1 MIIRFH
7 KDLCNTIFK
16 ARFEGEDKDGKV
28 VMYKLAK
35 GEQEVIE
42 EKQKNKNAVE
52 KEFRTGFANTSVNGE
67 SYSTKQKL
75 QTNQQLNFLK
85 TTVMKTE

>member
-7 KDLCNTIFK
+7 KDLCNFIFK

-42 EKQKNKNAVE
+42 EKQ
-52 KEFRTGFANTSVNGE
+52 
-67 SYSTKQKL
+67 
-75 QTNQQLNFLK
+75 
-85 TTVMKTE
+85 

>member
-42 EKQKNKNAVE
+42 EKQKNKELPALI
-52 KEFRTGFANTSVNGE
+52 A
-67 SYSTKQKL
+67 KQKVL
-75 QTNQQLNFLK
+75 CFSGYI
-85 TTVMKTE
+85 